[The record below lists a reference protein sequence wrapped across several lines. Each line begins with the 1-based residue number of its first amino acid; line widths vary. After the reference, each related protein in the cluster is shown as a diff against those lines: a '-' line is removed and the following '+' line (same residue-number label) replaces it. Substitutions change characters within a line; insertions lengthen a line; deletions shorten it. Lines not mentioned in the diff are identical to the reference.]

1 MAQTNSPFGSMRFRL
16 WRRHMSISSP
26 RMTIRTQRPWP
37 LRLGLV
43 ALVGFAGAFA
53 MRGYETGRVLPLR
66 HANMLNEQLADYKEL
81 AERLKAE
88 RDQFSATAIAAESQL
103 AMGRATQRQLATQ
116 VRTLEQ
122 ENIRLKED
130 LAFFESL
137 LPNATGPQGIAIRRL
152 KIDQI
157 APNQIRYRLL
167 VMQGG
172 KGERDFAGNL
182 QLVVSALL
190 QSGKNAM
197 INFPDSNPTEQERFR
212 LNFRHYQRIEG
223 VLTLPEG
230 ATLKLIQARI
240 LERGQ
245 LRAQQS
251 AYL

>member
-1 MAQTNSPFGSMRFRL
+1 MRFRL

-26 RMTIRTQRPWP
+26 RMTVRTQRPWP
-37 LRLGLV
+37 LRFGLM
-43 ALVGFAGAFA
+43 ALAGFAGAFI
-53 MRGYETGRVLPLR
+53 MWGYETGRMLPQQ
-66 HANMLNEQLADYKEL
+66 HAQNLSEQLADYKEL
-81 AERLKAE
+81 IERLKTE
-88 RDQFSATAIAAESQL
+88 RDRVSTTTGAAESRLAMEFATQKQL
-103 AMGRATQRQLATQ
+103 AAQ
-116 VRTLEQ
+116 VRALEQ

-137 LPNATGPQGIAIRRL
+137 LPNATGSQGIVIRRL

-157 APNQIRYRLL
+157 APGQIRYRLL
-167 VMQGG
+167 IMQGG
-172 KGERDFAGNL
+172 KSERDFAGNL
-182 QLVVSALL
+182 QLAVSALL
-190 QSGKNAM
+190 QNGKNAM

-212 LNFRHYQRIEG
+212 LSFRHYQRIEG
-223 VLTLPEG
+223 ILTLPEG